1 MGYSFRLKMPNPSWR
16 ELLARM
22 QPALPPDI
30 RVTVEQPEKGSKNKA
45 PPVIVLF
52 RDRVS
57 TRGVELLEGEDT
69 VTARMSAFAP
79 PEDRALS
86 LQVAQVAAQA
96 LGCDVETIDGVFK
109 ASELQGEKVAELI
122 ARAHSGDLSALDAA
136 VSRGS
141 TQTLPGAMRPFFV
154 GPRVFGELRTATAH
168 QGLWENVVAKFREV
182 QWAHLRGYHPAT
194 IIGLRKG
201 NNDFT
206 ASAWAP
212 KQPVLFQPVDMVL
225 LKAVGQPV
233 RLPWA
238 GLASVA
244 GDRLRALD
252 ERQVLVDAFT
262 EDEWPEVIERAGN
275 ALGARN

>member
-16 ELLARM
+16 EVLARM
-22 QPALPPDI
+22 QPKLPPDI
-30 RVTVEQPEKGSKNKA
+30 RVTVEQAEKGSKNRA

-52 RDRVS
+52 RDRIS

-69 VTARMSAFAP
+69 ITARMPAFAP
-79 PEDRALS
+79 AEDLTLA
-86 LQVAQVAAQA
+86 LQVAQLAGEE
-96 LGCDVETIDGVFK
+96 LGSEVETIDGVIKPGEVF
-109 ASELQGEKVAELI
+109 SEKVAEPI
-122 ARAHSGDLSALDAA
+122 ARAQSGDVAALNAA
-136 VSRGS
+136 VIKGG
-141 TQTLPGAMRPFFV
+141 TQTLPGALRPFFL
-154 GPRVFGELRTATAH
+154 GPRVYEELRAATSK
-168 QGLWENVVAKFREV
+168 QGPWENVVAKFREV

-201 NNDFT
+201 NMDFT

-238 GLASVA
+238 GLTAVA
-244 GDRLRALD
+244 GDRLYLLD
-252 ERQVLVDAFT
+252 ERQVTVDAFT
-262 EDEWPEVIERAGN
+262 EDEWPEVIARAGN
-275 ALGARN
+275 VLGAKN